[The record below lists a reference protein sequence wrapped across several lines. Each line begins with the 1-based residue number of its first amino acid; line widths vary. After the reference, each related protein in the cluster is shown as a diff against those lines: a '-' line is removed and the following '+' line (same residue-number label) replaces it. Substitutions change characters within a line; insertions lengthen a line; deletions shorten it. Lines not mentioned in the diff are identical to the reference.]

1 VSETENRAEM
11 ERGVVEFLKQQ
22 LGSDYPNL
30 GFLRAVIRHL
40 GAEHAGEL
48 SQRQVAESIVT
59 ILRPAGGG
67 EPSAAA
73 LLENP
78 EILASFFQNAD
89 LLDPHGADSMA
100 ISRMVMKALE
110 GVHGAG

>member
-1 VSETENRAEM
+1 LIATARWPIRCLYTIGPGA
-11 ERGVVEFLKQQ
+11 KH
-22 LGSDYPNL
+22 YK
-30 GFLRAVIRHL
+30 LRAVIRHL

-67 EPSAAA
+67 EPSAAT

>member
-1 VSETENRAEM
+1 M

-22 LGSDYPNL
+22 LGSDYSNL
-30 GFLRAVIRHL
+30 RFLRAVIRHL

-67 EPSAAA
+67 EPSAAT